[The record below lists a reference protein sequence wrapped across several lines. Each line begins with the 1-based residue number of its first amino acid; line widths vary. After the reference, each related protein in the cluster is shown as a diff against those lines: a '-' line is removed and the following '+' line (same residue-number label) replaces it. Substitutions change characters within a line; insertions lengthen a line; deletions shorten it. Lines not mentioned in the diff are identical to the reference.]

1 MCEQL
6 QLFAEMKYWPVG
18 RIGIYR
24 PESTGATLLS
34 RAGFKFRN
42 PDLGCTIPRNKPRLQ
57 YINSIGIRGKSNDW
71 FLSWKLVGNDI

>member
-1 MCEQL
+1 MYEQP

-24 PESTGATLLS
+24 PESTRPTLLS

-42 PDLGCTIPRNKPRLQ
+42 RDLGYTIPKNKPRLQ
-57 YINSIGIRGKSNDW
+57 YINSIGIRGKLNDW
-71 FLSWKLVGNDI
+71 FLSWKLVGNHI